1 MKKLYFIGVLS
12 AAMALAGCSKENPFS
27 ADAEGEGQV
36 LKAALS
42 MSTPDT
48 DIMVTRAD
56 ASQDLSDFQIA
67 FIKENATV
75 ASANYRYGD
84 MPDVVTIK
92 AGSYKVTATLGEDR
106 EAEWENPYF
115 TGESPYFE
123 VKANEITSSID
134 PIECELR
141 NIKATIAFDSSLA
154 NVMSADSYVEVKVGD
169 NKGLNFT
176 TAEANAGK
184 AGYFRHT
191 DETTLVA
198 TFHGKVNGSDIV
210 ETKSYDGIEKGRWY
224 KLTFKLHQGAGGA
237 GSGSVS
243 GDVVVDASVDVDDVN
258 RDINIGDDEPL
269 DDSERPT
276 EGGGDEPD
284 PPTPGTAP
292 QIVAITPGLVFD
304 TPWHVT
310 NDGSGY
316 PACEFKI
323 ISSAEGGVQELT
335 CDIISD
341 DLTAEELSGIGLQSH
356 LDLVNTGD
364 LTGALSGLGF
374 PVNQGGNKEVV
385 FNISST
391 FMGMMGAFGNHLH
404 QFKLYVKDANGECTK
419 TVMIQF

>member
-42 MSTPDT
+42 MSTPDN

-56 ASQDLSDFQIA
+56 GSQDLSDFQIA

-258 RDINIGDDEPL
+258 RDINIDDDEPL
-269 DDSERPT
+269 DDNERPT
-276 EGGGDEPD
+276 EGGDN
-284 PPTPGTAP
+284 PPTPPTGEAP
-292 QIVAITPGLVFD
+292 DIVAVTPGLVFD
-304 TPWHVT
+304 TPW
-310 NDGSGY
+310 NAPEGS
-316 PACEFKI
+316 ACEFKVV
-323 ISSAEGGVQELT
+323 SSAEGGVQELT

-341 DLTAEELSGIGLQSH
+341 DLTPEELAGIGLQSH

-364 LTGALSGLGF
+364 MAGALAGLGF
-374 PVNQGGNKEVV
+374 PTNVGGSREVN
-385 FNISST
+385 FNIST
-391 FMGMMGAFGNHLH
+391 MFMGMMGGFGNHLH
-404 QFKLYVKDANGECTK
+404 QFKIHVKDANGECTK